1 MDDIRNDRCTVY
13 TKLTNFEHKQLLE
26 MVSHSG
32 RPITQIIRD
41 AVNREIDLYQQEH
54 QLPVNPI
61 VYIAKLRSEMNEKKA
76 ASKSLKA
83 LKESGLFDNLILKEL
98 EDQAGLL
105 ECKTE
110 EPENVTNRTMCRA
123 FLKGLLF
130 GREMRVTDI
139 LDCGISNGFSNRQ
152 VQRSL
157 SDVGESFKSDGVYFW
172 KLK

>member
-41 AVNREIDLYQQEH
+41 AVNREIDLYQRDH

-76 ASKSLKA
+76 ASKNMKA
-83 LKESGLFDNLILKEL
+83 LRDSGLFDSLSLNTL
-98 EDQAGLL
+98 EHQAGIS
-105 ECKTE
+105 ECKVE
-110 EPENVTNRTMCRA
+110 EPEITTNRTMCRV

-157 SDVGESFKSDGVYFW
+157 SDVAESFRVDGVSYW
-172 KLK
+172 KLN